1 MVMRVFVRLLACL
14 PIRVYLCF
22 FGWLVVAC
30 VFLNTLR
37 HIFMSYSHFGRPFFA
52 FLALWGA
59 LRLHCNAWGSTLPPL
74 VTYFCMFFVL
84 GGTLGLSLLICGLRL
99 GTFGVHFGVFLWL
112 CGRILG
118 PFFGFLETLRKR
130 VKKKK
135 KKGAEMDV
143 FSIIFQVFPENGK
156 VRFDCAGASGLRFRP
171 LIFWLRASIFAV
183 RFLHRFFDVFGLP
196 WGSPKS

>member
-1 MVMRVFVRLLACL
+1 MLVCRFVSPFVSL
-14 PIRVYLCF
+14 V
-22 FGWLVVAC
+22 GWLLVSMCAC
-30 VFLNTLR
+30 VFFGTLR
-37 HIFMSYSHFGRPFFA
+37 HIFVSYSHFGRPFCA

-118 PFFGFLETLRKR
+118 PFFGFSGNAS
-130 VKKKK
+130 
-135 KKGAEMDV
+135 KKGQKRREKGKGNEQNFDGNSS
-143 FSIIFQVFPENGK
+143 FSRKCESAFRLRRRERIEVQAPDFLAPCLNFCSPIFI
-156 VRFDCAGASGLRFRP
+156 S
-171 LIFWLRASIFAV
+171 
-183 RFLHRFFDVFGLP
+183 FF
-196 WGSPKS
+196 

>member
-1 MVMRVFVRLLACL
+1 MC
-14 PIRVYLCF
+14 
-22 FGWLVVAC
+22 AC
-30 VFLNTLR
+30 VFLSTLR
-37 HIFMSYSHFGRPFFA
+37 HIFMSYSHFGMPFFA

-118 PFFGFLETLRKR
+118 LFSGFLETPRKR
-130 VKKKK
+130 VKKEE

-143 FSIIFQVFPENGK
+143 FSMIFQVFPENGK

-171 LIFWLRASIFAV
+171 LLFWLCASIF
-183 RFLHRFFDVFGLP
+183 RHLFLHRFFVFFGP
-196 WGSPKS
+196 SWGPRSTGTN

>member
-1 MVMRVFVRLLACL
+1 MCECVCGCLFVCLLVCRFVSPFVSL
-14 PIRVYLCF
+14 V
-22 FGWLVVAC
+22 GWLLVSMCAC
-30 VFLNTLR
+30 VFLSTLR
-37 HIFMSYSHFGRPFFA
+37 HIFMSYSHFGMPFFA

-118 PFFGFLETLRKR
+118 PFFGFSGNASKNG
-130 VKKKK
+130 KKKK
-135 KKGAEMDV
+135 RKREVK
-143 FSIIFQVFPENGK
+143 
-156 VRFDCAGASGLRFRP
+156 
-171 LIFWLRASIFAV
+171 
-183 RFLHRFFDVFGLP
+183 
-196 WGSPKS
+196 